1 MSQSATVVDTD
12 SLLDTLEAMRKQEE
26 SGYRTGDYLHQQQQ
40 VLHPLTG
47 PQQQQNLMMGVAPPV
62 DMECRSRMVEWC
74 YQIVDFCKFK
84 RETVSVSM
92 SYLDRFLASPAGL
105 EILLDRSK
113 FQLAAMTALY
123 TAIKIHEPE
132 AMDPGLIASLS
143 RGAYNKEQVEAM
155 ECAML
160 SAIQWRVNPPTAL
173 AFCHQYLNLIPTT
186 LIHQD
191 AREAI
196 LDLAKY
202 QTELAVS
209 DYTLCV
215 ASPSSSV
222 AFAAL
227 LNALESMGM
236 EADLFLKIESGLSRA
251 ARINLQSAAIRDIR
265 IRLYESI
272 TNQPGSGQVYQNMV
286 PPSSG
291 SPDENYS
298 TKTQTCVYGSPRSVS
313 EAAAT
318 VC

>member
-26 SGYRTGDYLHQQQQ
+26 SGYRTVDYLHQQQ
-40 VLHPLTG
+40 VLHPQMLPTG
-47 PQQQQNLMMGVAPPV
+47 PQQQQNLMGVPV
-62 DMECRSRMVEWC
+62 DMECRSRMAEWC

-92 SYLDRFLASPAGL
+92 SYLDRFLASPVGL
-105 EILLDRSK
+105 EILLDRAK

-123 TAIKIHEPE
+123 IAIKIHEPE

-155 ECAML
+155 EVAML

-173 AFCHQYLNLIPTT
+173 AFAHQYLNLVPTT
-186 LIHQD
+186 LIHQH

-196 LDLAKY
+196 IDLAKY

-215 ASPSSSV
+215 ASPASSV
-222 AFAAL
+222 AFAAI

-236 EADLFLKIESGLSRA
+236 DAGLLMKIESGLSRA
-251 ARINLQSAAIRDIR
+251 ARINLQSAPIRDIR

-272 TNQPGSGQVYQNMV
+272 TTQPGSGQVYQNMV
-286 PPSSG
+286 PPSG
-291 SPDENYS
+291 SQEENY